1 MRTTRPDLAFPAL
14 AYAVLGAALLV
25 ALAAWEGRAYLEYSD
40 GVYAYTADAI
50 RGAPRLYRDVAAA
63 QPPGIFWLGA
73 SVLSLHDSVEALRAA
88 VAGLALVQGGLV
100 ALAVSRLTRSAAAAV
115 LAGLASLLAPWSL
128 HEHGALIPETV
139 GAPVLLGAAL
149 LAARP
154 RWAPAAG
161 ALGALALLVKVSFLA
176 PVAAVGAVAARRAGY
191 LAGAL
196 VAGAA
201 GAGLFLALYGTV
213 GWDNVVTAQFQTG
226 GAPADYALR
235 LWSQAAWNLL
245 PLLAVGLA
253 AWGLRDRVADRALL
267 LTLTALTLGAAALA
281 AGVAKSGTF
290 LQFLVVVEAPAVAL
304 AATTVTCGLR
314 ALREGSRRPA
324 AACSQRG
331 ASLRPA
337 AVAAGMATA
346 GALGLTAAQSASML
360 LSPTSPG
367 LLERPVS
374 RIDLGWLQDDGQVA
388 ASVRAARACPP
399 GTSYSGSPYLAF
411 VAGRRMPGGQPDQFI
426 TSAAEVHAGL
436 RRAAQA
442 DKARCP

>member
-1 MRTTRPDLAFPAL
+1 MPITRPDRAVPGL
-14 AYAVLGAALLV
+14 AYAVLGAGLLA
-25 ALAAWEGRAYLEYSD
+25 ALAAWEGQAYLEYSD

-73 SVLSLHDSVEALRAA
+73 SVLSIHDSVEALRAG
-88 VAGLALVQGGLV
+88 VAALALVQGGLV
-100 ALAVSRLTRSAAAAV
+100 AVAVSRLTRSAPAAV

-139 GAPVLLGAAL
+139 GAPLLLGTAL

-161 ALGALALLVKVSFLA
+161 ALGALALLVKVSFLL

-191 LAGAL
+191 VAGAL

-201 GAGLFLALYGTV
+201 GAGLFFALYGTA
-213 GWDNVVTAQFQTG
+213 GWENVVTAQFQSG
-226 GAPADYALR
+226 AAPAGYALR
-235 LWSQAAWNLL
+235 LWSQAAWNVL
-245 PLLAVGLA
+245 PLLAVALA
-253 AWGLRDRVADRALL
+253 AWALRDRVADRALL

-281 AGVAKSGTF
+281 AGVTKSGTF

-314 ALREGSRRPA
+314 AAREASRRPA
-324 AACSQRG
+324 AM
-331 ASLRPA
+331 
-337 AVAAGMATA
+337 AAGVATA

-360 LSPTSPG
+360 VSPTSPG
-367 LLERPVS
+367 VLERPAS
-374 RIDLGWLQDDGQVA
+374 RIDLGWPQDDGQVA

-399 GTSYSGSPYLAF
+399 GVAYSGSPYVAF

-426 TSAAEVHAGL
+426 TSAAEVHARL
-436 RRAAQA
+436 RRAAEA
-442 DKARCP
+442 DRARCP